1 MRNLSTSAE
10 WLNVHP
16 LMTITTNLH
25 ARLSMTTNLPGL
37 HLMTETVTAGLADL
51 HWETGLAQHRLVIE
65 LIEEGLV
72 ELTSTRVVTEVV
84 VEASI
89 TEVVTEGVLITRV
102 VGAVAEGST
111 TTEQMRETTTE
122 QMRERTAGVV
132 GLSGVRTRTGTLA
145 ETRAGEGA
153 VITEGM
159 TAKGGEVKTTLFPAL
174 NFMVLFLVL

>member
-1 MRNLSTSAE
+1 MRNQSTSAE

-89 TEVVTEGVLITRV
+89 TEVVTEGVTKLVTEVVLITRV
-102 VGAVAEGST
+102 VGAVVTVAEGS
-111 TTEQMRETTTE
+111 TTTE

-132 GLSGVRTRTGTLA
+132 GLSGVRTKTGTLA
-145 ETRAGEGA
+145 EIRAGEGA
-153 VITEGM
+153 VIRATEGM
-159 TAKGGEVKTTLFPAL
+159 TAKGGEV
-174 NFMVLFLVL
+174 

>member
-1 MRNLSTSAE
+1 MRNRSTSAE

-89 TEVVTEGVLITRV
+89 TEVVTEGVTKLVTEVVLITRV
-102 VGAVAEGST
+102 VGAVVTVAEGS
-111 TTEQMRETTTE
+111 TE

-132 GLSGVRTRTGTLA
+132 GLSGVRTKTGTLA

-153 VITEGM
+153 VIRATEGM
-159 TAKGGEVKTTLFPAL
+159 TAKGGEV
-174 NFMVLFLVL
+174 